1 MGSIVQ
7 PCTVAFWWSMQ
18 AWRMEELI
26 PVTSPHACLTYVHYK
41 TFWTIYVSPFSA
53 TKLQEE
59 DTICCLIRS
68 MPPHCLACIHA
79 CRYHTNYKSGA
90 EGSTMLFLIGKSK
103 AN

>member
-1 MGSIVQ
+1 MNIMLQ
-7 PCTVAFWWSMQ
+7 LVALFNITNLGGGGVTDCLKESFP
-18 AWRMEELI
+18 WRD
-26 PVTSPHACLTYVHYK
+26 AQ
-41 TFWTIYVSPFSA
+41 TICVSPFSA

-79 CRYHTNYKSGA
+79 CWYHTNYKSGA